1 MVEGRATA
9 PDGVE
14 LVYDVRGKGS
24 TTLVFVH
31 CWACDRTYWKNQLD
45 EFAKTFRVV
54 SLDLGGHGQSGDNR
68 AQWTIASL
76 GGDVQAVVEKL
87 DLKNVILVGH
97 SMGGP
102 VSLDAA
108 RRMPGRVRG
117 IACVET
123 LHDVEA
129 KLPPALRDQAIA
141 LFDRADAGQAADRIR
156 RLGDEYNTAGNR
168 SLEVQARRAAI
179 ARETDRT
186 TICNDRVEIVYA
198 LIETPNKADA
208 ELAIEEMRG
217 ALEHGDAQCVTEAE
231 NAVWSVAMA
240 WRKLKVGRARLLRAW
255 DRAAELSVRPE
266 RRAAALRIRGEL
278 TGPKSTTR

>member
-45 EFAKTFRVV
+45 EFAKTYRVV

-68 AQWTIASL
+68 AQWTISSL

-117 IACVET
+117 IACIET
-123 LHDVEA
+123 LHDVDA
-129 KLPPALRDQAIA
+129 KLPPALRDQIIKGFETDYEGTLNGGIKLWFREGTDPAVVDFARTKA
-141 LFDRADAGQAADRIR
+141 LAAKKQVVVPLIR
-156 RLGDEYNTAGNR
+156 ELMHLDLGPMLAAVKVPIQCVNAAPYGPFSPATNIAGNR
-168 SLEVQARRAAI
+168 KYNPQFDALMMDGIGHFPHLEQPEGLNVKLQTIIKAI
-179 ARETDRT
+179 IRS
-186 TICNDRVEIVYA
+186 NDA
-198 LIETPNKADA
+198 SGFHFN
-208 ELAIEEMRG
+208 
-217 ALEHGDAQCVTEAE
+217 
-231 NAVWSVAMA
+231 
-240 WRKLKVGRARLLRAW
+240 
-255 DRAAELSVRPE
+255 
-266 RRAAALRIRGEL
+266 
-278 TGPKSTTR
+278 